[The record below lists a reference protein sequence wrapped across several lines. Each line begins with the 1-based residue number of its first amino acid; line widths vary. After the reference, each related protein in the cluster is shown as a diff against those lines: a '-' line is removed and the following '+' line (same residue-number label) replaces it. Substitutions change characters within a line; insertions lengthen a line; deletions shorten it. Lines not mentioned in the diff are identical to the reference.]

1 MPTTNYDASR
11 VTQNRRNVTL
21 YNWYVTN
28 NAAVAN
34 GTSVQRE
41 QPNTQLATVVTQ
53 RHQTEANQNP
63 TTAPADCPCSA
74 QVLDNAG
81 GNNSRNIGP
90 ASG

>member
-28 NAAVAN
+28 NAAVAA

-53 RHQTEANQNP
+53 RHQTEGNQNP

-74 QVLDNAG
+74 QVTSNSG
-81 GNNSRNIGP
+81 GNMSVNVG
-90 ASG
+90 

>member
-1 MPTTNYDASR
+1 MPTGNFDASR

-28 NAAVAN
+28 NAAVNA
-34 GTSVQRE
+34 GASVRRE
-41 QPNTQLATVVTQ
+41 QPNTQLATIVTQ
-53 RHQTEANQNP
+53 RHQTEANKNP
-63 TTAPADCPCSA
+63 TEAPEACPCSQ
-74 QVLDNAG
+74 QVVNNSG